1 MNLRKVSDDYSIA
14 EQIHERH
21 LPDLAGDGYTDVVC
35 NRPDHEDPEQPA
47 FADLSAAAE
56 RHGLNFHHIPIDA
69 SGIDSLHEEKLSVV
83 LAAAEGKVLAFC
95 KSGMRSLMLYQRV
108 GKSRERT

>member
-1 MNLRKVSDDYSIA
+1 MNLRRVSDDYAIA
-14 EQIHERH
+14 EQIHEDH
-21 LPDLAGDGYTDVVC
+21 LQELAGDGYTDVVC

-56 RHGLNFHHIPIDA
+56 RHGLRFHHIPIDA
-69 SGIDSLHEEKLSVV
+69 SGIDSSHEEQLSVV
-83 LAAAEGKVLAFC
+83 LAAAEGRVLAFC

-108 GKSRERT
+108 GKS